1 MKKIMDGLRYDTEI
15 GIEIGSAD
23 AHCPRSDFN
32 WWDATLYRTP
42 RSGRY
47 FLAGEGGPMTSFSQ
61 PVNGNMRGYGERI
74 IPMSA
79 EDAQAWAE
87 QHLTSEDVEAA
98 FEELIEDA

>member
-1 MKKIMDGLRYDTEI
+1 MKKIIDGLRYDTEI
-15 GIEIGSAD
+15 GVEIGSAD

-32 WWDATLYRTP
+32 WWEATLYHTP

-47 FLAGEGGPMTSFSQ
+47 FLAGEGGPMTAFSA

-79 EDAQAWAE
+79 EDALEWAE
-87 QHLTSEDVEAA
+87 QHLTVDEVEAA
-98 FEELIEDA
+98 FGDQVRDA